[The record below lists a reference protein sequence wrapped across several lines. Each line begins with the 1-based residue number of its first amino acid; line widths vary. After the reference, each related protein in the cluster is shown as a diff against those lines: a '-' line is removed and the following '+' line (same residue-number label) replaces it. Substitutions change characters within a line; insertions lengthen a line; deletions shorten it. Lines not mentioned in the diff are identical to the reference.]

1 MFAKFF
7 QAKLKM
13 HKFNKLIK
21 LCDIKSLAILSV
33 ILAII
38 LKNIGFKQKCFEI
51 IMNKIPVSITS
62 KKHNRNEEILF
73 IGGTRYSGEK
83 LIKEILNIHS
93 NIYCQEEKTS
103 ISKILMNSLSWQ
115 TGREATRLIHAGIS
129 RKIIDSSISSFI
141 LDLLSESGQNE
152 KGLCSTDQSI
162 FNYINKTV
170 ELFPNSKYIL
180 MIRDPRSSIYEQ
192 VKRRNR
198 SENGQL
204 VLKFRSWIPLMDSY
218 YQDCVRFSANNC
230 LPVYYEK
237 LVNNERE
244 AELRRIF
251 KFLNLSWNAEVMN
264 YEKKIQNLNEIERP
278 INENLIKTWI
288 NELPIDSINQLEHIS
303 QFLKKIGYN

>member
-1 MFAKFF
+1 
-7 QAKLKM
+7 M

-21 LCDIKSLAILSV
+21 LFDIKSLTILSV

-38 LKNIGFKQKCFEI
+38 FKNIGFNQKCFEI

-62 KKHNRNEEILF
+62 NNHNRNEEILF
-73 IGGTRYSGEK
+73 IGGTRYSGER

-93 NIYCQEEKTS
+93 NIYCQGEKTS

-115 TGREATRLIHAGIS
+115 TGREAARLEHAGIS

-141 LDLLSESGQNE
+141 LDILSESGQNG
-152 KGLCSTDQSI
+152 KGLCSKDLSI
-162 FNYINKTV
+162 FNYINKTI
-170 ELFPNSKYIL
+170 ELFPNSKYLL
-180 MIRDPRSSIYEQ
+180 MIRDPKSSIYEQ
-192 VKRRNR
+192 VKRGNR
-198 SENGQL
+198 SENVPL

-218 YQDCVRFSANNC
+218 YQDCVRFSAINC

-244 AELRRIF
+244 AELKRIF
-251 KFLNLSWNAEVMN
+251 KFLNLPWHAEVMN

-288 NELPIDSINQLEHIS
+288 NELPKDSINQLENIS
-303 QFLKKIGYN
+303 QFLKKIGYR